1 MEYKKKLRRGFR
13 DMGPQNWPLRFLR
26 KTWFRDNG
34 QSLQHAFSKA
44 TELHRSS
51 KIRGREN
58 IFSAPF
64 STPDR
69 FFFVF
74 KDLKRSI

>member
-1 MEYKKKLRRGFR
+1 MEYKKKLGRAFR

-58 IFSAPF
+58 NFSDTFSA
-64 STPDR
+64 SDR
-69 FFFVF
+69 KTIF
-74 KDLKRSI
+74 LKI